1 MVQVRR
7 GPSRSRSLDGGSV
20 CSMRLGVLDIGS
32 NTGHLLV
39 VDAHGGAAPLPAS
52 SHKQPLRLAEH
63 MDDQGAVSQAGV
75 DALAEFTAEALQV
88 AEERGCAET
97 LAFATSAVR
106 DAVNSETVLKTV
118 RERTGV
124 RLEVLSG
131 EDEARLTFLAV
142 RRWFGWSAGR
152 LAVFDIGGG
161 SLEIAGGSDE
171 APDAAWSLPLGAARL
186 ARTHF
191 GNGPDAGELRA
202 LRRDLRADIAQNAG
216 NLLRSGRPDRAAATS
231 KTFRSLARICGAAP
245 AGDGPLVRRVLRLE
259 TLRERVDELTTMDP
273 DALAG
278 LPGVSPSRAH
288 QIVPGALVAEACM
301 DVFDLTE
308 LEICPWALREG
319 IILERLDALRVSG

>member
-1 MVQVRR
+1 
-7 GPSRSRSLDGGSV
+7 
-20 CSMRLGVLDIGS
+20 MRLGVLDIGS

-52 SHKQPLRLAEH
+52 SYKQPLRLAEH
-63 MDDQGAVSQAGV
+63 LDESGAVGPAGV
-75 DALAEFTAEALQV
+75 DALVEFTAGAMRV

-106 DAVNSETVLKTV
+106 DAGNSETVLKTV
-118 RERTGV
+118 LDRTGV

-152 LAVFDIGGG
+152 LAVLDIGGG
-161 SLEIAGGSDE
+161 SLEIAGGADE

-186 ARTHF
+186 ARAHF
-191 GNGPDAGELRA
+191 GSPPDAGALRA
-202 LRRDLRADIAQNAG
+202 LRRDLRADIARNAG
-216 NLLRSGRPDRAAATS
+216 DLLRGGRPDRAAATS

-259 TLRERVDELTTMDP
+259 VLRERLEELTSMPP

-319 IILERLDALRVSG
+319 VILQRLDQLPYLGAA